1 MEAAEIKIIGRTS
14 MKLKRTVVLPLV
26 LVAALFASSAGD
38 GYAQGAKMTVGQT
51 GINPGTALYFIAE
64 KENLFAKH
72 GLNVNIVKTNTA
84 AAVQAMLG
92 GSMQMSTGSGA
103 AAFVTATLEGAP
115 PFVLVASW
123 VNVFPYKVMALKD
136 VTKVDDLKGKTGHI
150 GAPFGT
156 IPDTALRFA
165 LTRLKLDPE
174 KDVKLVQNASPDA
187 ASILA
192 AMERGDVQF
201 GILAP
206 PFDRI
211 AEKRGYRTLLT
222 LPDLG
227 IPWQQNGEWLLRSY
241 LNSNHDNV
249 VRYVRAM
256 ADAMKVYFEQ
266 KEKTVTYLTE
276 FIGSN
281 REDVEYAYQ
290 AFVKWTDRN
299 PRPKVETLRTTLD
312 AIKKNTPKAASADP
326 ASFIDTSIVDQLIK
340 EGYFK

>member
-1 MEAAEIKIIGRTS
+1 MEAGEIKIIGRTS
-14 MKLKRTVVLPLV
+14 MKLKRSVIYLPLV
-26 LVAALFASSAGD
+26 LVAALLASSAGD

-51 GINPGTALYFIAE
+51 GTNPGTALYFIAE
-64 KENLFAKH
+64 KENLFTKH

-115 PFVLVASW
+115 PFVLVDSW

-136 VTKVDDLKGKTGHI
+136 VTKVEDLKGKTGHI

-156 IPDTALRFA
+156 IPDTA
-165 LTRLKLDPE
+165 
-174 KDVKLVQNASPDA
+174 DA

-201 GILAP
+201 GILSP

-211 AEKRGYRTLLT
+211 AEKRGYRTLLA

-227 IPWQQNGEWLLRSY
+227 IPWQQNGEWVPRSY
-241 LNSNHDNV
+241 LNSNRDNV
-249 VRYVRAM
+249 VRYVRAI
-256 ADAMKVYFEQ
+256 ADAMRIYFDQ

-276 FIGSN
+276 FIGTN

-299 PRPKVETLRTTLD
+299 PRPKAETIRTTLD

-326 ASFIDTSIVDQLIK
+326 ASFIDTSIVDQLVK
-340 EGYFK
+340 EGYYK

>member
-1 MEAAEIKIIGRTS
+1 MELTRS
-14 MKLKRTVVLPLV
+14 VVNLSLIFA
-26 LVAALFASSAGD
+26 AALFLSFAEVS
-38 GYAQGAKMTVGQT
+38 AQGVKMTVGQT

-115 PFVLVASW
+115 PFVLVDSW
-123 VNVFPYKVMALKD
+123 VNVFPYKVMALKE
-136 VTKVDDLKGKTGHI
+136 VTKVEDLKGKTGHI

-165 LTRLKLDPE
+165 LTKLKLEPD
-174 KDVKLVQNASPDA
+174 KDVKLVQNASAEP

-211 AEKRGYRTLLT
+211 AEKRGYRTLLA

-227 IPWQQNGEWLLRSY
+227 IPWQQNGEWVPRSY
-241 LNSNHDNV
+241 LNSNRDNV
-249 VRYVRAM
+249 VRYVRAI
-256 ADAMKVYFEQ
+256 ADAMKIYFDQ

-299 PRPKVETLRTTLD
+299 PRPKAETIRTTLE
-312 AIKKNTPKAASADP
+312 AVKKNTPRAASADP
-326 ASFIDTSIVDQLIK
+326 ASFIDTSIVDQLVK
-340 EGYFK
+340 EGYYK